1 DSVMRI
7 VADYYDRHGS
17 ANEQMRAHYLLGC
30 TYRDLKDV
38 PMELQCF
45 QDATEK
51 ADTTQKDCDLYTL
64 YAIYGQMADLYHKQY
79 LLHEE
84 LNALEMCEKVAELDH
99 DTISAIHAYE
109 LRMRAY
115 ILLNET
121 DSVLSIS
128 QTSRKRYIEQGER
141 EYAARAIAAAKS
153 CLIDQRRF
161 SEAKEYIDIYEQES
175 GEYISLEKHTTQATL
190 HLYDKGLY
198 YLHENKIDSAQLCFR
213 QLGTEKENEGAY
225 KGLLLVYQQLHQPD
239 SMAKYAILYTQ
250 ASESGYINKNSQTVE
265 QMTAMYDYNR
275 HKEVAMKNLM
285 EAKSAKEVAFWLAL
299 VVAVLW
305 FLAIF
310 VGVIINNRNK
320 EKEREFLL
328 LFKRLSDTKAMV
340 EELEAEKAELEAT
353 KTLSSEQAE
362 KLVAL
367 QSELQAYKEETRQL
381 VEKVHRTKAPEKPV
395 DFDSWLEEFR
405 RNRTIE
411 ELRSFVRT
419 PKPGERLSP
428 ELMIKLHRLFN
439 AECPR
444 FARILSSAVY
454 DLNDLEKRVIMLNI
468 CDFSTSD
475 IANILGKTPQQISNT
490 HNRIKNKLFP
500 SLTSTHQLKRY
511 LLTMLGDSF
520 SPPPTPPEG
529 ESR

>member
-1 DSVMRI
+1 
-7 VADYYDRHGS
+7 
-17 ANEQMRAHYLLGC
+17 
-30 TYRDLKDV
+30 
-38 PMELQCF
+38 
-45 QDATEK
+45 
-51 ADTTQKDCDLYTL
+51 
-64 YAIYGQMADLYHKQY
+64 MADLYNAQY
-79 LLHEE
+79 LPEE
-84 LNALEMCEKVAELDH
+84 DLKALCMCERIAQLDG
-99 DTISAIHAYE
+99 DTLYSIKSYE
-109 LRMRAY
+109 FRMRSY
-115 ILLNET
+115 LLLDEK
-121 DSVLSIS
+121 DSVLSI
-128 QTSRKRYIEQGER
+128 TKNALKRYTRIGHR
-141 EYAARAIAAAKS
+141 EWGARSVIPAASIF
-153 CLIDQRRF
+153 IDRHQIQ
-161 SEAKEYIDIYEQES
+161 EAREYIDLYEKEGNIYDTNGNLRPECALYLYEKGRLLCME
-175 GEYISLEKHTTQATL
+175 GEY
-190 HLYDKGLY
+190 DKAK
-198 YLHENKIDSAQLCFR
+198 ECFYR
-213 QLGTEKENEGAY
+213 LIGTNNMEGGS
-225 KGLLLVYQQLHQPD
+225 KGLLSVYEHTHQID
-239 SMAKYAILYTQ
+239 SMAKYAKMY
-250 ASESGYINKNSQTVE
+250 AAYNDSSYIGVHRE
-265 QMTAMYDYNR
+265 AIAQMTAMYDYNR

-320 EKEREFLL
+320 EKEREFQL

-381 VEKVHRTKAPEKPV
+381 MEKVHRTKAPEKPV
-395 DFDSWLEEFR
+395 DFNSWLEEFR
-405 RNRTIE
+405 RNRAIE

-444 FARILSSAVY
+444 FARILSSAIY
-454 DLNDLEKRVIMLNI
+454 DLNDLDKRVIMLNI

-490 HNRIKNKLFP
+490 RNRIKNKLFP

-520 SPPPTPPEG
+520 SPPPSPPQG
-529 ESR
+529 ESPTTPGVEKEKE